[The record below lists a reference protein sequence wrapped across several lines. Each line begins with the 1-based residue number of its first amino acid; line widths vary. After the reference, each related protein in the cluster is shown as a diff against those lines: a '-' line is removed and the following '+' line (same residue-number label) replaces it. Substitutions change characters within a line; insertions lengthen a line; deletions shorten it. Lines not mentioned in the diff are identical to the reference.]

1 MGEPAVKTRLSVAEY
16 LAFERDAE
24 QRHEYHDGE
33 IFAMAGGTLKHG
45 ALGTNVLTWLN
56 FLGIKSG
63 CTTFNGDAKIRID
76 AVNRFLYPEASM
88 VCGPIESSEHDPEA
102 LINPVLIAEVLSE
115 SSEAYDRGE
124 KFRLYRHL
132 PSFREYLLIDQAQP
146 IVSVFF
152 RREENV
158 WEMREIIGLEAAIPL
173 QSLGAEIQMADLYR
187 NVPELGL

>member
-1 MGEPAVKTRLSVAEY
+1 MGEPAIQTHLSIAEY
-16 LAFERDAE
+16 LAFEREAE
-24 QRHEYHDGE
+24 ERHEYHDGE
-33 IFAMAGGTLKHG
+33 LFAMAGGTKPHSKLG
-45 ALGTNVLTWLN
+45 ANIITELTL
-56 FLGIKSG
+56 IERRTG

-102 LINPVLIAEVLSE
+102 IINPVLIAEVLSE
-115 SSEAYDRGE
+115 STEAYDRGE

-158 WEMREIIGLEAAIPL
+158 WEMREISGLAAAIPL

-187 NVPELGL
+187 NVPGMG